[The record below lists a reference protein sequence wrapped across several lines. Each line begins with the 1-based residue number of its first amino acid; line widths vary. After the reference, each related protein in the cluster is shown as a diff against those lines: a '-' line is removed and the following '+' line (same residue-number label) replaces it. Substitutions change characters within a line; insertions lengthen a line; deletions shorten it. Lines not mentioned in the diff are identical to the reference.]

1 MTHNTVLI
9 LCTGNSC
16 RSQMAEALINHDRGD
31 RWRAESAG
39 TRPAGYV
46 HPMALHVLR
55 ELGIALPHARS
66 KSTDEFAG
74 RIFDLAL
81 TVCDAAAEECP
92 LWLGARGWA
101 HISFPDPAR
110 ATGTKAE
117 QLAVFRQVRDD
128 IRRTLIDHL
137 DHWQG

>member
-1 MTHNTVLI
+1 MRELTTESYTLVIVTHNMQQAARVSDYT
-9 LCTGNSC
+9 
-16 RSQMAEALINHDRGD
+16 AFF
-31 RWRAESAG
+31 AESAG